1 MAINTEIPISKV
13 TLDDQEI
20 SLASS
25 GGGEEM
31 KQETYAG
38 TELATITPRVCEL
51 FDTGKLL
58 SMDLTFTTS
67 VKDTLSDTNV
77 VYDLISNTA
86 TYETLKR
93 QYSAG
98 TVLRCIPSQKSASS
112 TMLFDASSNGVF
124 RSVQIASS
132 RLRINEKSFY
142 YELFADIDEEMGNK
156 IKFYDKRFD
165 VEKEHFTVRINYME

>member
-1 MAINTEIPISKV
+1 MAINTEIPINKV
-13 TLDDQEI
+13 EIDDQEI

-38 TELATITPRVCEL
+38 TELSTIAPRVCEL

-58 SMDLTFTTS
+58 SMDVTFTTS
-67 VKDTLSDTNV
+67 VNDTLNTTNV
-77 VYDLISNTA
+77 VYELISNTA

-93 QYSAG
+93 TYSKD
-98 TVLRCIPSQKSASS
+98 TVLRCTPSQRNTGT
-112 TMLFDASSNGVF
+112 TMLFNASSNGVF
-124 RSVQIASS
+124 RTVQITTS
-132 RLRINEKSFY
+132 RLRITEKSFY

-156 IKFYDKRFD
+156 IKFYDKSFD